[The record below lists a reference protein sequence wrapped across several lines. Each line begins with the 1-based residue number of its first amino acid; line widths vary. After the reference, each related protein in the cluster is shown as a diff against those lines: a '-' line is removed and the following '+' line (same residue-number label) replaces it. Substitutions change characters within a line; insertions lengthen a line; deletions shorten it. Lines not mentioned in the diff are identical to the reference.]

1 MTQNDA
7 PSARRPLSDESLNAL
22 TTTATTPEPTRVRV
36 RDSGDGDGGD
46 GADERPSRG
55 RSAWRFIRD
64 ILLILLAAIVIS
76 FLIKTFLIRSFY
88 IPSESM
94 QDTLQVNDR
103 IIVNELEPKLVP
115 ISHGDIVVFKDPGGW
130 LDPATETPT
139 ETNGVAA
146 FFDWALSIVGLT
158 APDSNDHLIK
168 RVIGLPGD
176 VVACCNAYGQMTVNG
191 VPLDEPYIKLPP
203 GVTKVSRDDFSVT
216 VPKNS
221 LWVMG
226 DNRYNSQD
234 SRYNRDKPGN
244 GFVPYDDVVGR
255 AVLISW
261 PIDRWTLLDNYP
273 VVFSGVESGDG
284 SGQNNT
290 NQTPSPT
297 PSATT
302 SGG

>member
-7 PSARRPLSDESLNAL
+7 PSARRPLSDASIDAL
-22 TTTATTPEPTRVRV
+22 TVTATSPETDAVGTD
-36 RDSGDGDGGD
+36 RDDAGPGGRQP
-46 GADERPSRG
+46 GRG
-55 RSAWRFIRD
+55 KSAWRFLRD

-94 QDTLQVNDR
+94 ENTLVVNDR
-103 IIVNELEPKLVP
+103 IIVNELEPKLMP
-115 ISHGDIVVFKDPGGW
+115 IQHGDIVVFKDPGGW
-130 LDPATETPT
+130 LPAGTETAQST
-139 ETNGVAA
+139 GFAGFV
-146 FFDWALSIVGLT
+146 DGALSIVGLT

-176 VVACCNAYGQMTVNG
+176 TVACCNAFGQMTVNG
-191 VPLDEPYIKLPP
+191 VPLDEKYLLLPA

-216 VPKNS
+216 VPANS

-226 DNRYNSQD
+226 DNRYNSAD

-255 AVLISW
+255 AILISW
-261 PIDRWTLLDNYP
+261 PIHRWTTLDNYP
-273 VVFSGVESGDG
+273 LTFAGVESGDG
-284 SGQNNT
+284 SGKDNT

>member
-1 MTQNDA
+1 MTQNET
-7 PSARRPLSDESLNAL
+7 PSARTSLSGASLDAL
-22 TTTATTPEPTRVRV
+22 TATATTPEPASAAV
-36 RDSGDGDGGD
+36 DGDEAGSRNR
-46 GADERPSRG
+46 RPSRG
-55 RSAWRFIRD
+55 KSAWRFLRD

-94 QDTLQVNDR
+94 ENTLVVNDR
-103 IIVNELEPKLVP
+103 IIVNELEPKLMP
-115 ISHGDIVVFKDPGGW
+115 IQHGDVVVFTDPGGW
-130 LDPATETPT
+130 LPAGTETT
-139 ETNGVAA
+139 QSNGFAS
-146 FFDWALSIVGLT
+146 FMDGALSIVGLT

-176 VVACCNAYGQMTVNG
+176 TVACCNSFGQMTVNG
-191 VPLDEPYIKLPP
+191 VPLDEKYLLLPA

-216 VPKNS
+216 VPPNS

-226 DNRYNSQD
+226 DNRYNSAD

-255 AVLISW
+255 AILISW
-261 PIDRWTLLDNYP
+261 PIDRWTTLDNYP
-273 VVFSGVESGDG
+273 LTFAGVESGDG
-284 SGQNNT
+284 SGKNNT
-290 NQTPSPT
+290 SQTPTPT
-297 PSATT
+297 PSTTT